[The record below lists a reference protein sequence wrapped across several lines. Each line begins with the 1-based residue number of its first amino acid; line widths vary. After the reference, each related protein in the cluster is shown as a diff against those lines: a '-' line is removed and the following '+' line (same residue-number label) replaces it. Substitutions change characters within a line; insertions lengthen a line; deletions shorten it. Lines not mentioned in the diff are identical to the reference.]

1 MEPSN
6 SASVLAA
13 SDREW
18 AEAARKEAVICP
30 LAAATKLGR
39 AAVQAAAQN
48 LGLGAPRVYALF
60 RALRGR
66 SATTLLQAP
75 PPGQSVGARRLD
87 PTVDALVEEAT
98 KVGGAGSSSRH
109 CRAAVW
115 RGPAGLPVSVSAV
128 CIVIKGIL
136 IVIKGRFYRD
146 EGRKSEPGRANG
158 AELS

>member
-1 MEPSN
+1 
-6 SASVLAA
+6 VLAA
-13 SDREW
+13 SDR
-18 AEAARKEAVICP
+18 EAARKEAVICP

-48 LGLGAPRVYALF
+48 LGLGAPRVYALV
-60 RALRGR
+60 RAFRGR

-109 CRAAVW
+109 CRAAAW
-115 RGPAGLPVSVSAV
+115 RGPAGLPVSAV